1 MTNPGHLDFFILE
14 ASEYIEQMDGL
25 LAAAGQGPP
34 NADEMMRHARAL
46 RGSAMMA
53 RMPAISE
60 LAGGLERAG
69 KALRDGLLMWEPGI
83 HGVVTSAIDD
93 VKILLRAVRTWG
105 DAEDQRAQARIAEL
119 AHWVPGGPR
128 LPTPVAPTTGLAFF
142 ADEASGIAKAIDAFL
157 ARTGDR
163 GAVAEILRRAR
174 AVRGIASIRDIPT
187 LGDVIEAVERAV
199 KPLELSAAAPSGQQL
214 SVLTAA
220 STLLRDMAQTL
231 GTGELPPPDDDAA
244 RRFAAAAGALADS
257 SGDADV
263 IVPIATLFHR
273 DAGPHLVTASP
284 TPPTT
289 PAQRFRLEV
298 VSQAEHLRGLVA
310 EARAAADPS
319 ARSRAG
325 TNLRS
330 ALRALKGAAE
340 GFGEHGVTGYVDAA
354 LESVSRLDP
363 LALSALDEAAALL
376 ADPGTQPADLYR
388 RLGELSQARALD
400 GSIGVGFGRASTAV
414 PMSEP
419 SLAAALG
426 ALSPR
431 GGMSTPAAPP
441 TAHPPAARPAAAAP
455 AVSAP
460 PGRGGRGL
468 TPTGLPLD
476 TALEQTLA
484 RFGGLD
490 ESPLSEPAPV
500 PIESLMYRGSSA
512 LMRAREIRDT
522 MQGGGAQDPT
532 LLAELFDLL
541 DLAAAE

>member
-14 ASEYIEQMDGL
+14 ASEYIEQMDAL
-25 LAAAGQGPP
+25 VAQAGQGAP
-34 NADEMMRHARAL
+34 NPDEMMRHARAL

-53 RMPAISE
+53 RMPALSE

-69 KALRDGLLMWEPGI
+69 RALRDGLLMWEPGF

-93 VKILLRAVRTWG
+93 LKLLLRAVRTWG
-105 DAEDQRAQARIAEL
+105 AAEDQRAQTRIAEL
-119 AHWVPGGPR
+119 ARWVPGGPR

-142 ADEASGIAKAIDAFL
+142 ADEASHIAKAIDAFL
-157 ARTGDR
+157 ARHEDR
-163 GAVAEILRRAR
+163 GAIADILRRAR

-187 LGDVIEAVERAV
+187 LGDVVEAVERAV
-199 KPLELSAAAPSGQQL
+199 KPLELSNAGPSGPQL

-231 GTGELPPPDDDAA
+231 SMGELPPADDDAA
-244 RRFAAAAGALADS
+244 RRFATAAGSLAES
-257 SGDADV
+257 SAQADV
-263 IVPIATLFHR
+263 IVPIATLFHQ
-273 DAGPHLVTASP
+273 DAGPHVVSAAP

-289 PAQRFRLEV
+289 PAQRFRMEV

-310 EARAAADPS
+310 EARAAGDPS
-319 ARSRAG
+319 SRTRVG
-325 TNLRS
+325 SELRS
-330 ALRALKGAAE
+330 AMRALKNAAE

-354 LESVSRLDP
+354 QDAVSRLEP

-376 ADPGTQPADLYR
+376 ADPNTQPEDLQR

-400 GSIGVGFGRASTAV
+400 GSIGAGFGRASSAV

-431 GGMSTPAAPP
+431 GGMPSRTPAAPP
-441 TAHPPAARPAAAAP
+441 AVRPPAPAPAAAA
-455 AVSAP
+455 

-468 TPTGLPLD
+468 TPTGMPLD

-484 RFGGLD
+484 NFGGLD
-490 ESPLSEPAPV
+490 DRPLSEPAPV
-500 PIESLMYRGSSA
+500 PIESLIYRGSSA
-512 LMRAREIRDT
+512 LARAREIRDT
-522 MQGGGAQDPT
+522 MQGAGAQDPT